1 MGELNDSMEN
11 LIFLL
16 TATVVCFL
24 SLYDAGY

>member
-11 LIFLL
+11 LIFLM
-16 TATVVCFL
+16 TATEVVFF